1 MPSGKTDG
9 PYSAL
14 PIGPALPG
22 SGLFRSSEQRRR
34 RKMETKLVKVRFE
47 LVDEIVRL
55 RPAPE
60 AVYTVFDD
68 EHYHRET
75 ILVYRERVE
84 EAA

>member
-1 MPSGKTDG
+1 
-9 PYSAL
+9 
-14 PIGPALPG
+14 
-22 SGLFRSSEQRRR
+22 
-34 RKMETKLVKVRFE
+34 METKLVKVRFE
-47 LVDEIVRL
+47 LLDEIVRL

-60 AVYTVFDD
+60 AVFTVFDD